1 MSLCLDILDRLERE
15 SEFFS
20 RVIAGDESWILE
32 YDSETKRQNSG
43 VAHCKLSPNQEI
55 ENEQIQNQMDSLFFF
70 DSQGII
76 HKEFLPPEQTV
87 NQTFYQEVI
96 K

>member
-1 MSLCLDILDRLERE
+1 VCLDFLARLEKE
-15 SEFFS
+15 PEFFS
-20 RVIAGDESWILE
+20 HVITSDESSILE

-43 VAHCKLSPNQEI
+43 VAHCKLSPSQEI

-70 DSQGII
+70 FCQGII
-76 HKEFLPPEQTV
+76 HKEFLPLEQTV